1 MIFAILLLI
10 VLAGAAFWY
19 WRSLQG
25 SPTSKGPS
33 AAKVQSTSKKGQRP
47 VTNPAAPVTRAAS
60 RSINRKTA
68 AATIGEHSSAKYKA
82 VSIQFK
88 ECACAAVKDLAGQ
101 RFLTSAAP
109 SIPLP
114 ACDKT
119 RCQCS
124 YAHHNDQRHEE
135 DDRRSVHGLQTEL
148 YPQTIGNE
156 RRKKRRGRRKNDII

>member
-1 MIFAILLLI
+1 MMIFGILLLA
-10 VLAGAAFWY
+10 VLVGAAFWY
-19 WRSLQG
+19 RQSLQSQSTAKDPAAAKNSAAKNNRRSAAAASASAG
-25 SPTSKGPS
+25 ATKRSPIKKAAPS
-33 AAKVQSTSKKGQRP
+33 AALDDDG
-47 VTNPAAPVTRAAS
+47 A
-60 RSINRKTA
+60 
-68 AATIGEHSSAKYKA
+68 HKYHA

-88 ECACAAVKDLAGQ
+88 ECACAAVKALAEK

-148 YPQTIGNE
+148 YPQTTGRE
-156 RRKKRRGRRKNDII
+156 RRKRRGRRKTDF